1 MKKKAAATKQATV
14 AMAKPTDLAALIIEV
29 RDLIQSARRGV
40 AAVVDTYQVM
50 TNFEIGRR
58 IVEHEQK
65 GAKRAKYGAEVLKE
79 LAARLTEEFGR
90 GFSVKNVE
98 NMRRFY
104 LLWKDGSPA
113 ISQTLSAKLSDGQIP
128 KTASAE
134 SKGEAIFQTLAEKS
148 GSKKMGQTASDPS
161 AIPETTFG
169 KSGGIPFTLSW
180 SHYIELMGIKI
191 PDERS
196 FYEIEARQSG
206 WNVRELRRQKA
217 SCLYERLA
225 LSRDMQG
232 IRRLALEGQLITKP
246 EDLFKEPL
254 VLEFLGLEAQASYS
268 ESDLESALISHLEK
282 FLLELGKG
290 FLFEARQKRFT
301 FDGDHY
307 FLDLVFY
314 NRLLRCYVVIDL
326 KLAKLTHQDLGQM
339 QMYVNHYDREVKLPD
354 ENPTIGLLICKEKKD
369 AVVKLTLPKDANI
382 HAKDYQLYLPSKEL
396 LRQKLL
402 DWCGEEDVAER
413 DRKTKGTAQ

>member
-1 MKKKAAATKQATV
+1 MKKKTATTKQTAV
-14 AMAKPTDLAALIIEV
+14 AKTKPSDLAALITEV

-40 AAVVDTYQVM
+40 ASVVDTFQVM

-65 GAKRAKYGAEVLKE
+65 GAKRAEYGAEVLKE
-79 LAARLTEEFGR
+79 LSARLTEEFGR
-90 GFSVKNVE
+90 GFSVTNLKL
-98 NMRRFY
+98 MRQFFMASQHRIGQSVTDQ
-104 LLWKDGSPA
+104 LRPPTPTGQSPTDQSA
-113 ISQTLSAKLSDGQIP
+113 MIQTV
-128 KTASAE
+128 T
-134 SKGEAIFQTLAEKS
+134 EKS
-148 GSKKMGQTASDPS
+148 GSP
-161 AIPETTFG
+161 
-169 KSGGIPFTLSW
+169 PFLLSW
-180 SHYIELMGIKI
+180 THYVELLGIKD

-196 FYEIEARQSG
+196 FYEIESANSG
-206 WNVRELRRQKA
+206 WNVRELKRQKA

-225 LSRDMQG
+225 LSRDKEG
-232 IRRLALEGQLITKP
+232 VKRLAKEGQIIMRP
-246 EDLFKEPL
+246 EDLLKEPL
-254 VLEFLGLEAQASYS
+254 VLEFIGLDEKTAYS
-268 ESDLESALISHLEK
+268 ESDLESALITHLEK

-326 KLAKLTHQDLGQM
+326 KLEKLTHQDLGQM
-339 QMYVNHYDREVKLPD
+339 QMYVNYYDREVKLPD
-354 ENPTIGLLICKEKKD
+354 ENPTIGLLLCKEKKD

-382 HAKDYQLYLPSKEL
+382 HAKEYQLYLPSKEL

-402 DWCGEEDVAER
+402 DWCREAEATAENS
-413 DRKTKGTAQ
+413 KKKGYAK